1 MPPGISVPVRPSA
14 FATASQSPS
23 ATATDIDRPAATTV
37 LTAVSTKRFMARLH
51 RSATDCPLC
60 LEQRIHDQPRHGG
73 KRNDRGLRNFLHFPK
88 NKQRYRQDDDGR
100 YIGDRALSE
109 HDDGA
114 CDRADRRSRA
124 AVDKRHDGWLLAVLA
139 EIWRR
144 DDGEEIAR
152 QERRQGRDR
161 RAGKAGD
168 QVADESDRDDHWPGR
183 NHRHRYGVDEL
194 PLG

>member
-23 ATATDIDRPAATTV
+23 AAATDIDRPAATTV

-73 KRNDRGLRNFLHFPK
+73 KGNDRGLRNFLQLPK

-109 HDDGA
+109 HDHRA
-114 CDRADRRSRA
+114 RERADRRRRA
-124 AVDKRHDGWLLAVLA
+124 AVDKS
-139 EIWRR
+139 
-144 DDGEEIAR
+144 DDGRLRAVRVEIPL
-152 QERRQGRDR
+152 
-161 RAGKAGD
+161 RAEA
-168 QVADESDRDDHWPGR
+168 
-183 NHRHRYGVDEL
+183 
-194 PLG
+194 